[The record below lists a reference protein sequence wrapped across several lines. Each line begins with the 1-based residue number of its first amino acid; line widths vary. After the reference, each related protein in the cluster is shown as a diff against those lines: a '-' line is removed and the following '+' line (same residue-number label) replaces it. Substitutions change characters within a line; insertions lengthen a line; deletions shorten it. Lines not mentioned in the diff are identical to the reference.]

1 MGHPLRLRWRGIAM
15 LGNAEPRAEIP
26 FVVEA
31 FAPHPKVRLHRLRT
45 ETQDHEQRSE
55 DSGRDDS

>member
-1 MGHPLRLRWRGIAM
+1 M